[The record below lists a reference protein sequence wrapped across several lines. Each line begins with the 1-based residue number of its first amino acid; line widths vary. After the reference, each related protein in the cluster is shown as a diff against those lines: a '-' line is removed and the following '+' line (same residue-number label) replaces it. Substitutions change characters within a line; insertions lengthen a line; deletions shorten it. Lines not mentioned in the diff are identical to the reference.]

1 MDDQISSS
9 TPVESRKLY
18 VVPLIFKGSGANDE
32 YAQKHDL
39 YWQQAKQHISNLEA
53 KFGSIKRIYHEFIS
67 VPGSEGL
74 IIIEKLS
81 GSHLIVKDISE
92 RGATLESIED
102 KELLDE
108 CMDWERCILM
118 GLVSQ
123 KVAQVVARSFAD
135 ASRLRCEHI
144 AKRIDATLPSG
155 ESGILFI
162 REGHSIQFPA
172 SIQVFSVAP
181 PALDQIQ
188 RLLRDRESR
197 K

>member
-1 MDDQISSS
+1 LDDQFSSS
-9 TPVESRKLY
+9 TPVDGRKLY

-53 KFGSIKRIYHEFIS
+53 KFGSINRIYHEFIS
-67 VPGSEGL
+67 VSGNEGL
-74 IIIEKLS
+74 KVIERLS
-81 GSHLIVKDISE
+81 GSHIIVKDIAQ
-92 RGATLESIED
+92 RGAILESIED
-102 KELLDE
+102 KDLLDE

-123 KVAQVVARSFAD
+123 KVAQVVVRSFAD

-144 AKRIDATLPSG
+144 ANRIDATLHSV

-162 REGHSIQFPA
+162 REGHSIQFPS

-181 PALDQIQ
+181 PALDQIH
-188 RLLRDRESR
+188 RFLRERESR
-197 K
+197 E